1 MAATDGGRLSLSM
14 KTKVKKNYGNLDKQ
28 FARFVAFSAFS
39 VSIQAIGK
47 QKTVRNNNSN
57 RKNPSVT
64 GGHKEETLGLSLQE
78 RPFLFTAVTYTVTR
92 GLAGTD
98 EQVGVPKGRTENEQ
112 TDYSKKER
120 EKTEGQR
127 ARGSGGTTM

>member
-1 MAATDGGRLSLSM
+1 MELEVSIG
-14 KTKVKKNYGNLDKQ
+14 KTYYSCYSKCTIKCKQ
-28 FARFVAFSAFS
+28 KFFAFSAFP

-47 QKTVRNNNSN
+47 RKQLDITTITENEESLSN
-57 RKNPSVT
+57 RWPK
-64 GGHKEETLGLSLQE
+64 KETLGLSQQE

-98 EQVGVPKGRTENEQ
+98 EQVRVPKGRTENEQ
-112 TDYSKKER
+112 TNCSKKER

-127 ARGSGGTTM
+127 ARGSGSTRK